1 MPLPWPIELAGEGSP
16 IVVLGMAELTR
27 VEPIALMPT
36 PAGCAVFLGDGNKVI
51 SFFIDPSIGASINA
65 VLAGQKPERPLTHD
79 LFAMSLDAFGAK
91 LQRVVIVRMEGEV
104 YYARMIFQVEN
115 EVQQKK
121 IVELDARP
129 SDCIALAVRMH
140 APMYVLT
147 SLWEELVDVSETLE
161 EMRRA
166 GEE

>member
-1 MPLPWPIELAGEGSP
+1 
-16 IVVLGMAELTR
+16 MAKLTR

-36 PAGCAVFLGDGNKVI
+36 PAGCAVFLGDGKKVI

-65 VLAGQKPERPLTHD
+65 VLAGQKPDRPLTHD
-79 LFAMSLDAFGAK
+79 LFAMSLQSFGAK
-91 LQRVVIVRMEGEV
+91 LQRVVIMRMEGEV
-104 YYARMIFQVEN
+104 YFARLIFQVEN

-129 SDCIALAVRMH
+129 SDCIALAVRME

-147 SLWEELVDVSETLE
+147 TLWDELVDVSDTLD

-166 GEE
+166 GEDS